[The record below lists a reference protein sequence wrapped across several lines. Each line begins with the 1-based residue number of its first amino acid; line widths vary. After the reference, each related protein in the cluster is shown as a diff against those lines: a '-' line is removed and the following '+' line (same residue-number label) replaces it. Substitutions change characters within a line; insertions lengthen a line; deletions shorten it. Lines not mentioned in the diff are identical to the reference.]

1 MSNSNSIIAHS
12 ISEDKL
18 EYIKAFLSALKVKF
32 EVSKTDDTVYSKEF
46 VAKVNLS
53 KKDFKNGD
61 FVNVNSEDLDKL
73 FD

>member
-32 EVSKTDDTVYSKEF
+32 EVSKTDNTDYSKEF
-46 VAKVNLS
+46 VAKINKS

-61 FVNVNSEDLDKL
+61 FVTVNSEDLDKL